1 MRFLRG
7 ILRSTVYV
15 RVLPNR
21 FLLRH
26 IESGRTSA
34 VDAQEAFTTRRNLV
48 GEFGPAVD
56 ALERGFKELRLGIR
70 YFSDPVAVMHPI
82 AMVDGG
88 LSGIEYRILFEIAEG
103 AGAKRAEVWV
113 GSELSDDQVRDKA
126 RAA

>member
-1 MRFLRG
+1 MRLLRG

-26 IESGRTSA
+26 IESGRTAS
-34 VDAQEAFTTRRNLV
+34 VDAMEPFTTRRLLV
-48 GEFGPAVD
+48 GEYAPAVD
-56 ALERGFKELRLGIR
+56 TLKRGLRELNYGIP
-70 YFSDPVAVMHPI
+70 YLSDPIAVMHPTS
-82 AMVDGG
+82 MVDGG
-88 LSGIEYRILFEIAEG
+88 LSGVEYRILFEIAEG

>member
-7 ILRSTVYV
+7 ILKSTFYV
-15 RVLPNR
+15 RVQPNR

-26 IESGRTSA
+26 IESGRTA
-34 VDAQEAFTTRRNLV
+34 TVDAQEAFTTRRILV
-48 GEFGPAVD
+48 GEYGPAVD
-56 ALERGFKELRLGIR
+56 ALERGFKELKLGIP
-70 YFSDPVAVMHPI
+70 FLSDPVAVMHPV

-88 LSGIEYRILFEIAEG
+88 LSGVEYRILIEVAEG

-113 GSELSDDQVRDKA
+113 GPELSDDQVKDKA